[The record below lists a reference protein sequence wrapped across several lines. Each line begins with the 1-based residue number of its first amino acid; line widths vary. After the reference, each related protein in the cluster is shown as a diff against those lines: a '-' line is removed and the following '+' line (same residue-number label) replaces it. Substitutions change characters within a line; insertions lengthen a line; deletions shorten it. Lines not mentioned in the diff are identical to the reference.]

1 MNENEKLAVAMTT
14 ITELTPEMEEA
25 LESMTIRQ
33 QLWKVSPEVNM
44 IVFKNFL
51 KKHRPDLNWLVP
63 IGAFGVAVYLVKSG
77 HIDLKKI
84 EKFSDEKLGITIDP
98 NGVKKFAANVSIA
111 SVVFAGTKVVGKMFS
126 KKDKEENIFKEISLK
141 GLSFSNIDD
150 AIDEF
155 KGLKGWKPKAE
166 ELLPISLSVIALAII
181 SKPVK
186 EIKALT
192 WLKNQFFSVFGSLAF
207 TTVSEAIDNAVL
219 MLTAKLNLDVSE
231 EEDLAKIKKFIILAV
246 IATILLVTYGRSIS
260 KDDSKKKAL
269 SSFFTQL
276 LAGMKKMAP
285 AVFATIVAVL
295 VEKNVISE
303 VDIPDEILEDMKEVE
318 EESSAEKVETEGE
331 KVVSTEVEKTET
343 AEAVKSE
350 NTEGKE
356 QLQM

>member
-111 SVVFAGTKVVGKMFS
+111 SVIFAGTKVVGKMFS

-150 AIDEF
+150 AIDEL

-181 SKPVK
+181 SKPVT

-192 WLKNQFFSVFGSLAF
+192 WLKKQFDSVFGSF
-207 TTVSEAIDNAVL
+207 TTIVSETIDNVVL

-303 VDIPDEILEDMKEVE
+303 DDIPDEILEEMKEVE
-318 EESSAEKVETEGE
+318 EESPAEEVETEGE
-331 KVVSTEVEKTET
+331 KVVATEVAKTET
-343 AEAVKSE
+343 TETSEAVKSE
-350 NTEGKE
+350 NTESKE
-356 QLQM
+356 

>member
-303 VDIPDEILEDMKEVE
+303 DDIPDEILEDMKEVE
-318 EESSAEKVETEGE
+318 EESPAEKVETEGE
-331 KVVSTEVEKTET
+331 KVVATEVAKTETTET
-343 AEAVKSE
+343 AETVKS
-350 NTEGKE
+350 
-356 QLQM
+356 